1 MSGKR
6 PLLVTTDHLPDFFP
20 GLNPKTMAILR
31 SQGKGPRYYRRE
43 RKIYYNVQDVRK
55 WLTEF
60 PVEKDSDVQP

>member
-1 MSGKR
+1 MNKNN
-6 PLLVTTDHLPDFFP
+6 PLLVTTDHLPQFFP

-43 RKIYYNVQDVRK
+43 RKIYYDVEEVRR

-60 PVEKDSDVQP
+60 PVGKDNEVQP